1 MSTREHYPV
10 HDLAR
15 MFPAQASG
23 EFAEM
28 KASIASVGQ
37 LQPIVVWHGQ
47 IIDGSQRYQACLE
60 LGQQP
65 IYRFLDDDV
74 DPIAYVIG
82 ANINR
87 RHLDASQRAII
98 GYRLSEWSKVVG
110 HRNSDYPR
118 TGRKQDEPL
127 HSRVGGNARIKQG
140 EAAKLLNVG
149 NNSIRRAGKVLRPDG
164 PAVPVLR
171 EAVENGSIKVTD
183 AAAVVNKPAEIQVRA
198 TQRVMEAQ
206 HGNKH
211 LTVREAAKEVER
223 EIVKE
228 QWTERQKERRSAP
241 QSNEATFFLAHC
253 ADLRDHV
260 APDSVDIILTDPPYK
275 PDSLSC
281 YKDLAEFAAH
291 ALKPGGVLLAL
302 AGTSHLPQVM
312 EYLCNTEG
320 LTYHWTINYLMPG
333 GNLRF
338 HTRAVRMGWKPVVWL
353 VKGQSDGTDRF
364 DVVEAPAL
372 AQQDTRFHEW
382 GQNEGGFQKLLDLF
396 AFPGQMVCDP
406 FLGGGTTA
414 VVARRNGCRF
424 IGADVDPHCLDTT
437 MARLSTIE
445 SYQ

>member
-1 MSTREHYPV
+1 MTTRELYPV

-15 MFPAQASG
+15 IFPAQTPD

-28 KASIASVGQ
+28 KASIASLGQ
-37 LQPIVVWHGQ
+37 LQPIDVWQGQ

-65 IYRFLDDDV
+65 SYRFLDDDV
-74 DPIAYVIG
+74 DPIAFVIG

-98 GYRLSEWSKVVG
+98 GYRLSEWSKVG
-110 HRNSDYPR
+110 GQRNSNYPR
-118 TGRKQDEPL
+118 TGRKQEEPL
-127 HSRVGGNARIKQG
+127 HSRISGNASINQG
-140 EAAKLLNVG
+140 EAAKLLNVSDD
-149 NNSIRRAGKVLRPDG
+149 SIQRASKVLRPDG

-171 EAVENGSIKVTD
+171 DAVENGSIKVSD
-183 AAAVVNKPAEIQVRA
+183 AAAVVNKPAEIQERA
-198 TQRVMEAQ
+198 TQRVMKAQ
-206 HGNKH
+206 DSNKH
-211 LTVREAAKEVER
+211 LTIRDAAKEVER
-223 EIVKE
+223 EVVKQE
-228 QWTERQKERRSAP
+228 WAERQEERRSAP
-241 QSNEATFFLAHC
+241 QSNDVTFFLAHC
-253 ADLRDHV
+253 ADLREHV
-260 APDSVDIILTDPPYK
+260 IPDSVDIILTDPPYK
-275 PDSLSC
+275 PDTLSC

-291 ALKPGGVLLAL
+291 ALKPGGVLLTM

-372 AQQDTRFHEW
+372 AQQDTRYHEW
-382 GQNEGGFQKLLDLF
+382 GQNEGGFKKLLDLF
-396 AFPGQMVCDP
+396 AFPGQVVCDP

-414 VVARRNGCRF
+414 VVARAAGCAF
-424 IGADVDPHCLDTT
+424 IGADIDEQHIDTT
-437 MARLSTIE
+437 RRRLAHDT
-445 SYQ
+445 